1 MVHLNKPYC
10 TVFSPFL
17 RPGDGIYL
25 LKFWICGTD
34 VDQIKLYNILRNA
47 LKMTDED
54 AGELISA
61 MATVSSKEFETKIQS
76 LATKDD
82 LKDLKMEL
90 FMALNKK
97 IYLSGLVQFLAL
109 VASML
114 AIDFPQ
120 SIFIAFTPKLKIPIL
135 SVF

>member
-1 MVHLNKPYC
+1 M
-10 TVFSPFL
+10 
-17 RPGDGIYL
+17 
-25 LKFWICGTD
+25 
-34 VDQIKLYNILRNA
+34 DQIKLYNILRNA
-47 LKMTDED
+47 LKMTDQD

-97 IYLSGLVQFLAL
+97 IYLSSLVQFLAL

-114 AIDFPQ
+114 AIVKFMR
-120 SIFIAFTPKLKIPIL
+120 
-135 SVF
+135 

>member
-1 MVHLNKPYC
+1 M
-10 TVFSPFL
+10 
-17 RPGDGIYL
+17 
-25 LKFWICGTD
+25 
-34 VDQIKLYNILRNA
+34 DQIKLYNILRNA
-47 LKMTDED
+47 LKMT
-54 AGELISA
+54 
-61 MATVSSKEFETKIQS
+61 SKEFETKIQS

-114 AIDFPQ
+114 AIVKFMR
-120 SIFIAFTPKLKIPIL
+120 
-135 SVF
+135 

>member
-1 MVHLNKPYC
+1 M
-10 TVFSPFL
+10 
-17 RPGDGIYL
+17 
-25 LKFWICGTD
+25 
-34 VDQIKLYNILRNA
+34 DQIKLYNILRNA
-47 LKMTDED
+47 LKMTDQD

-61 MATVSSKEFETKIQS
+61 MATISSKEFETKIQS

-114 AIDFPQ
+114 AIVKFMR
-120 SIFIAFTPKLKIPIL
+120 
-135 SVF
+135 